1 MGQRVIIIGLD
12 GATPQLVFPWAK
24 EGKLPNLAK
33 LIENG
38 ASGNLKSTIPPM
50 TAAAWTSSVTGKNPG
65 KHGIYHFIEY
75 QHKTY
80 DYRIISSKDVKSKT
94 IWKILNGAGKKV
106 GVMQVPITYP
116 PEKVNGFIVTD
127 GLTTPGPDSN
137 FTYPVELKEELLH
150 DYNFKLSSTEKYYEG
165 NEDKYI
171 ADLSYI
177 EDRKAQATIEL
188 MKKHTWDF
196 FMIVYSNIDAMQHFF
211 WKHMD
216 STHPGYDP
224 EKAKK
229 YGDAILKFYQ
239 KLDGIVG
246 DMLKI
251 IDEDTTVIIMSDH
264 GFGPLYKEL
273 HLNKWLKDYGLL
285 NVKSK
290 EDTTAA
296 RYWLSKSGLTREM
309 VSTLL
314 VKHGLKGITKIIP
327 DKLKKSMPSHYT
339 PTEVDW
345 SRTKAY
351 SLATHGMMYI
361 NLKGRNPEGIVE
373 PGREYEEL
381 RDYII
386 RELLKLKDPETGKN
400 IVDKVFKSE
409 ELYFGQGVNNAP
421 DLFVL
426 TDMTYHNIGRL
437 DDKLIK
443 PAWKLDEADLN
454 GKLSLLNKQ
463 RSLGSGNHRING
475 IFIMNG
481 KNIKKNSKI
490 DNAEIIDI
498 APTVLHL
505 MGTPVPEDMDG
516 KVLKDIIINSSE

>member
-1 MGQRVIIIGLD
+1 MKTRVLVIGLD

-24 EGKLPNLAK
+24 EGKLPNLSK

-38 ASGNLKSTIPPM
+38 ASGDLKSTIPPM

-80 DYRIISSKDVKSKT
+80 DYRIISSKDVKSRT
-94 IWKILNGAGKKV
+94 IWRILGELDKQV

-116 PEKVNGFIVTD
+116 PEKVNGFMVTD
-127 GLTTPGPDSN
+127 GLTTPGQDSS
-137 FTYPVELKEELLH
+137 FTYPKELKEELLR
-150 DYNFKLSSTEKYYEG
+150 DFKFKLTSTEKYYEG
-165 NEDKYI
+165 NEDQFI
-171 ADLSYI
+171 ADLSSI
-177 EDRKAQATIEL
+177 EERKAHATIYL
-188 MKKHTWDF
+188 MEKYNWDF
-196 FMIVYSNIDAMQHFF
+196 FMVVYSNIDAMQHFF
-211 WKHMD
+211 WKYMD

-229 YGDAILKFYQ
+229 YGDAILNIYQ

-246 DMLKI
+246 DMLKV
-251 IDEDTTVIIMSDH
+251 IDEDTTVIIISDH

-273 HLNKWLKDYGLL
+273 HLNKWLKDRGLL
-285 NVKSK
+285 KLKEK
-290 EDTTAA
+290 EDTSIT
-296 RYWLSKSGLTREM
+296 RYWLSRSGLTREM
-309 VSTLL
+309 VYILL
-314 VKHGLKGITKIIP
+314 AKLGLKNLTKIIP

-339 PTEVDW
+339 PTDIDW
-345 SRTKAY
+345 SKTKAY

-361 NLKGRNPEGIVE
+361 NLKGRNPEGVIE
-373 PGREYEEL
+373 PGKEYEQIREY
-381 RDYII
+381 II
-386 RELLKLKDPETGKN
+386 KELLKLKDPETGKN

-437 DDKLIK
+437 DNFLIK
-443 PAWKLDEADLN
+443 PAWKLDDADSS
-454 GKLSLLNKQ
+454 GKLSILNKQ

-475 IFIMNG
+475 IFIMKG
-481 KNIKKNSKI
+481 GSIKKSSKI

-498 APTVLHL
+498 APTVLYL
-505 MGTPVPEDMDG
+505 MGIPIPEDMDG
-516 KVLKDIIINSSE
+516 KVLKDIMV